1 MIILSQILIYYY
13 LQTISIGFA
22 GLIASE
28 FQSNW
33 LIEPYRS
40 EPIWLH
46 ILKIKIDAENWI
58 CPSSAGGANSNKQF
72 YFVFITYYYQ
82 VAHSVLWLCG
92 IQLWHY
98 FQSEEAVSSKTDK
111 SELHHVMELQDFLSS
126 GVVSFVLKGTLIIK
140 YNCVESIA
148 VLYQIFRHFF

>member
-1 MIILSQILIYYY
+1 MLK
-13 LQTISIGFA
+13 IGFVSVLQA
-22 GLIASE
+22 GQTQI
-28 FQSNW
+28 SNFT
-33 LIEPYRS
+33 LYLS
-40 EPIWLH
+40 H
-46 ILKIKIDAENWI
+46 
-58 CPSSAGGANSNKQF
+58 
-72 YFVFITYYYQ
+72 YYQ

-92 IQLWHY
+92 IQPWHY

-126 GVVSFVLKGTLIIK
+126 SLVSFVLKGTLIIK

>member
-1 MIILSQILIYYY
+1 MIAPSQVLIYYY

-28 FQSNW
+28 LQSNW

-40 EPIWLH
+40 EPIWLY
-46 ILKIKIDAENWI
+46 ILIIKIDAENWI

-82 VAHSVLWLCG
+82 VGHSVLWLCG

-111 SELHHVMELQDFLSS
+111 SELHHVKELQDFLSS
-126 GVVSFVLKGTLIIK
+126 SLVSFVLKGTLIIK